1 MMLQSETDIFPVYV
15 SFPTFQSAINNLRD
29 HGLPPKLDRSAWPS
43 RSGAE
48 QGQIVSALKFLGLI
62 DKDGNTQQALRD
74 FVSKTENSDD
84 EKRLLG
90 ELLKTR
96 YQSIFSGLDLKSA
109 TPKQLEDAIGQY
121 GPTGATRDR
130 AIRFFVK
137 AAEHAKVPLSPWL
150 TRKLRSRTSTPF
162 SNGEPANKASVPP
175 KVRRRKRGS
184 ESETKK
190 SGNESYSNAMKT
202 VTLRLAGGELALSGT
217 FNALELEGDERKL
230 VYDIV
235 DLMKKYERGGTP
247 SDAVAGD
254 GGVARR
260 QT

>member
-1 MMLQSETDIFPVYV
+1 MLQSEADIFPVYV
-15 SFPTFQSAINNLRD
+15 SFPTFQSAINNLRA
-29 HGLPPKLDRSAWPS
+29 HGLPPKLDRSAWSS

-84 EKRLLG
+84 ERRLLS
-90 ELLKTR
+90 ELLKAR
-96 YQSIFSGLDLKSA
+96 YQKIFSGLDLKTA
-109 TPKQLEDAIGQY
+109 TPKQLEDAIGEY

-137 AAEHAKVPLSPWL
+137 AAEQAKIPLSPRL
-150 TRKLRSRTSTPF
+150 TRKLRSRTSAPLGNAEP
-162 SNGEPANKASVPP
+162 SNDGSVPP
-175 KVRRRKRGS
+175 RARKRKRGS
-184 ESETKK
+184 GSEPQKNA
-190 SGNESYSNAMKT
+190 NENYSNAMKT

-235 DLMKKYERGGTP
+235 DLMKKYERTGTP

-254 GGVARR
+254 GK
-260 QT
+260 